1 MIVVFVSSCSGW
13 ELSPRAARPIDP
25 QVAIL
30 VYASPGEA
38 VRYRQAKKTSGLNRT
53 LVKRRP
59 HIQLTYKGNNLMSH
73 EIDTTNDRV
82 NMAAAYGVN
91 VWWEGEGFRP
101 NRVDPSAPIDVW
113 RAAALPFEI
122 KKANVKYA
130 VEIDNPPQ
138 DDFCKEMGIESEL
151 PMNQER
157 DIDSHSVLYRTD
169 TGDYLSTVSKQYQ
182 LHTIEQVTLAA
193 ARVVAQGGYQMATVG
208 SLRDG
213 KEIWFQATTDRD
225 VSIAGEKFDRNVL
238 LGTSYDKTT
247 VSHSG
252 CTDVAV
258 VCNNTLQFALRH
270 SRNVFKLSHRHAF
283 NEAYLIGSLE
293 ALGEQQERNAE
304 IIEEL
309 ATAAI
314 SDTARREYFAEV
326 ATLVTPTKAPWADS
340 SKTKRVDSEDW
351 AREFYRAQADAI
363 EASYQ
368 YGPGGVSHR
377 NKVDSRDGTLHG
389 VTQAVYHWV
398 DHKLLRN
405 QDGSYQKGYFQK
417 VNGLQGK
424 AGSIKRTA
432 LNTAAD
438 YASIDLAA

>member
-1 MIVVFVSSCSGW
+1 
-13 ELSPRAARPIDP
+13 
-25 QVAIL
+25 
-30 VYASPGEA
+30 
-38 VRYRQAKKTSGLNRT
+38 
-53 LVKRRP
+53 
-59 HIQLTYKGNNLMSH
+59 MSH

-82 NMAAAYGVN
+82 NMAAAHGVN
-91 VWWEGEGFRP
+91 VWWESEGFRP
-101 NRVDPSAPIDVW
+101 NRVDPSAPIEEW

-122 KKANVKYA
+122 KNAKVKYA
-130 VEIDNPPQ
+130 VEIDNPRQ
-138 DDFCKEMGIESEL
+138 SDFCKEMGIETEL

-157 DIDSHSVLYRTD
+157 ELKDSHQVLYRTD

-208 SLRDG
+208 SLRNG
-213 KEIWFQATTDRD
+213 KEIWFQAMTNRD
-225 VSIAGEKFDRNVL
+225 VNIAGEKFNRNVL

-247 VSHSG
+247 LSYSMT
-252 CTDVAV
+252 TDVAV
-258 VCNNTLQFALRH
+258 VCNNTLQAALR
-270 SRNVFKLSHRHAF
+270 SGANVFRLSHRNVF
-283 NEAYLIGSLE
+283 NEAYLVGSLE
-293 ALGEQQERNAE
+293 MLGAQQERNAE

-309 ATAAI
+309 ARFALTD
-314 SDTARREYFAEV
+314 SGRREFFDEIARHV
-326 ATLVTPTKAPWADS
+326 KPTIAPWADS
-340 SKTKRVDSEDW
+340 SKTKRIDSESW
-351 AREFYRAQADAI
+351 AREFYRANADAL
-363 EASYQ
+363 ESSYQ

-377 NKVDSRDGTLHG
+377 NKVASRDGTLHG

>member
-1 MIVVFVSSCSGW
+1 
-13 ELSPRAARPIDP
+13 
-25 QVAIL
+25 
-30 VYASPGEA
+30 
-38 VRYRQAKKTSGLNRT
+38 
-53 LVKRRP
+53 
-59 HIQLTYKGNNLMSH
+59 MSH

-82 NMAAAYGVN
+82 NMAAAHGVN
-91 VWWEGEGFRP
+91 VWWESEGFRP
-101 NRVDPSAPIDVW
+101 NRVDPSAPIEEW

-122 KKANVKYA
+122 KKANVRYTA
-130 VEIDNPPQ
+130 AIDGQRPTGQ
-138 DDFCKEMGIESEL
+138 SIYMSEC
-151 PMNQER
+151 

-169 TGDYLSTVSKQYQ
+169 TGDYLSTVSKQYH

-193 ARVVAQGGYQMATVG
+193 ARVVEQGGYQMATVG
-208 SLRDG
+208 SLRNG
-213 KEIWFQATTDRD
+213 KEIWFQAMTDRD
-225 VSIAGEKFDRNVL
+225 VNIAGEKFNRNVL

-247 VSHSG
+247 LSYSMT
-252 CTDVAV
+252 TDVAV
-258 VCNNTLQFALRH
+258 VCNNTLQAALR
-270 SRNVFKLSHRHAF
+270 SGANVFRLSHRNVF
-283 NEAYLIGSLE
+283 NEAYLVGSLE
-293 ALGEQQERNAE
+293 MLGAQQERNAE

-309 ATAAI
+309 ARVALTVCG
-314 SDTARREYFAEV
+314 RREFFDEIARHV
-326 ATLVTPTKAPWADS
+326 KPTIAPWADS
-340 SKTKRVDSEDW
+340 SKTKRIDSESW
-351 AREFYRAQADAI
+351 AREFYRANADAL
-363 EASYQ
+363 ESSYQ

-377 NKVDSRDGTLHG
+377 NKVASRDGTLHG

>member
-1 MIVVFVSSCSGW
+1 
-13 ELSPRAARPIDP
+13 
-25 QVAIL
+25 
-30 VYASPGEA
+30 
-38 VRYRQAKKTSGLNRT
+38 
-53 LVKRRP
+53 
-59 HIQLTYKGNNLMSH
+59 MSH

-82 NMAAAYGVN
+82 NMAAAHGVN
-91 VWWEGEGFRP
+91 VWWESEGFRP
-101 NRVDPSAPIDVW
+101 NRVDPSAPIEVW

-122 KKANVKYA
+122 KRANVRYNVVLDA
-130 VEIDNPPQ
+130 RPLS
-138 DDFCKEMGIESEL
+138 DFERERGVDSEAETS
-151 PMNQER
+151 PIHGNR

-169 TGDYLSTVSKQYQ
+169 TGDYLSTVSKQYH

-193 ARVVAQGGYQMATVG
+193 ARVVEQGGYQMATVG
-208 SLRDG
+208 SLRNG

-225 VSIAGEKFDRNVL
+225 VSIAGERFNRNVL

-247 VSHSG
+247 LSHSG
-252 CTDVAV
+252 CNDTAV
-258 VCNNTLQFALRH
+258 VCNNTLQMAIRN
-270 SRNVFKLSHRHAF
+270 SRNVFRLSHRHDF
-283 NEAYLIGSLE
+283 DEAYLIGSLE
-293 ALGEQQERNAE
+293 ALGAQQGRNAE

-309 ATAAI
+309 ATYAI
-314 SDTARREYFAEV
+314 SDSARREYFAGV

-340 SKTKRVDSEDW
+340 SKTKRVDSESW

-363 EASYQ
+363 ESSYQ

-377 NKVDSRDGTLHG
+377 NKVTSRDGTLHG
-389 VTQAVYHWV
+389 ATQAVYHWV

-424 AGSIKRTA
+424 AGSIKRAA
-432 LNTAAD
+432 LNTAAG